1 MKTDYVIEFDNTTL
15 KKFKKLNNRIE
26 LINKL
31 RYKTILLQKQFAHF
45 VDTTLDIGKKEE
57 GFEIESL
64 FP

>member
-31 RYKTILLQKQFAHF
+31 R
-45 VDTTLDIGKKEE
+45 
-57 GFEIESL
+57 
-64 FP
+64 